1 MHQSRFLPTLAVA
14 VVVGGI
20 WFPPGD
26 GATEHRPDR
35 RRPDRTFASA
45 EPADARHGRPVPRR
59 PDHRQP
65 GSANCPDHRWATA
78 TWDCSRCCAGP
89 ERTQPWTL
97 FADTGFVYTTNVALT
112 HRNTQDDFLFVA
124 EGGAGYEWKLA
135 KDLTLNATA
144 EEQYFAYDRFSELDF
159 GSLNFALALTYT
171 AHQLDDVTLSA
182 QIGFTRLT
190 HHNLVDKEFFRNG
203 DLSLG
208 AQKLFAIGRAQ
219 LVGVSADIDLGVS
232 VPHVAEREE
241 FGLAGNYVI
250 QWTRHFSTQAGVRV
264 AYYLYPDGG
273 RQDFN
278 FSGTVGATYAF
289 APWCSVGATL
299 SGTTDRSTREVL
311 AYDVLN
317 AGGTVFFRV
326 RF

>member
-1 MHQSRFLPTLAVA
+1 MHQSRFLPVLAVA
-14 VVVGGI
+14 VLWAG
-20 WFPPGD
+20 F
-26 GATEHRPDR
+26 
-35 RRPDRTFASA
+35 
-45 EPADARHGRPVPRR
+45 VPRLAMAQQNTGLADEGQIER
-59 PDHRQP
+59 SRLPNP
-65 GSANCPDHRWATA
+65 LTPATGGLSLGDPTTGNQA
-78 TWDCSRCCAGP
+78 PQIAPTTSGDSDVGLLSLLRRP
-89 ERTQPWTL
+89 ERTEPWTL
-97 FADTGFVYTTNVALT
+97 FADGGFVYTSNVALT
-112 HRNTQDDFLFVA
+112 HRNTQDDFFFVGEA
-124 EGGAGYEWKLA
+124 GAGYEWKLA

-144 EEQYFAYDRFSELDF
+144 EEQYFAYSRFSELDF

-171 AHQLDDVTLSA
+171 AHRLDDITLSA
-182 QIGFTRLT
+182 QLGFTRLT
-190 HHNLVDKEFFRNG
+190 HNSVVDNEFFRNG

-219 LVGVSADIDLGVS
+219 LVGVSADIDLGLS

-241 FGLAGNYVI
+241 FGLAGNYVV
-250 QWTRHFSTQAGVRV
+250 QWTRHFSTQAGIRA

-278 FSGTVGATYAF
+278 LSGTVGATYAF

-317 AGGTVFFRV
+317 AGGTVFFRL